1 MRDIT
6 DKVAWVTGAGTGIG
20 EAAAIALADAGASV
34 VLTGRRAQPLDDV
47 ASKIASAG
55 GRATAKPADLTQWP
69 AVENAAREIKAEFG
83 RIDILVNNAGVNVP
97 DRTWE
102 RLTPDGIDQLI
113 QGNLTSAVY
122 CSRAVL
128 PIMREQGDGQLIHT
142 SSMAGRFV
150 SPVSGPIYTAAKH
163 GVVAMSHTLNLE
175 ECENG
180 IRSTVV
186 CPGEVATPIME
197 KRDPPEL
204 PETMAR
210 MVQPADMGS
219 IFVFLACQP
228 PHVCINE
235 ILVTPT
241 HNRGYISQ
249 MKGRRAQQDA
259 ARQGQT

>member
-6 DKVAWVTGAGTGIG
+6 GKVAWVTGAGTGIG

-34 VLTGRRAQPLDDV
+34 VLTGRRAQLLDNV
-47 ASKIASAG
+47 ASKIDSDG
-55 GRATAKPADLTQWP
+55 GRAAAKPADLTQWP
-69 AVENAAREIKAEFG
+69 SVEKAAREMIADFG
-83 RIDILVNNAGVNVP
+83 RIDILVNNAGVNLP

-113 QGNLTSAVY
+113 KGNLTSAVY